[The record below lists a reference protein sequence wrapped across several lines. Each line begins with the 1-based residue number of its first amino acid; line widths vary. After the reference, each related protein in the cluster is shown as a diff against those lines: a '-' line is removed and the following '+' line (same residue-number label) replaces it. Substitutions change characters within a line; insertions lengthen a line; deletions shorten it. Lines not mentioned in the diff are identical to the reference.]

1 MDKKAINKF
10 HILAII
16 CIIIFSFS
24 LAPKTLQ
31 NDTFYTIK
39 IGEHIMENGLD
50 RQDPFSWVD
59 LKYTYPHWLYDV
71 CIYLIYSA
79 GGMTGIYVSTIVLS
93 CILGVALYITNN
105 KVNKKPLFAFV
116 ITIGVMLLLKDFIAA
131 RAQLVT
137 YILFVLEILFIECF
151 LDTKKKRYVLGL
163 MLIAALIANMHA
175 ALFYFFFILMA
186 PYIAE
191 YLIIRL
197 RDSHLLYRYRIYEI
211 KSKITSLS
219 KKQGKEAKL
228 EKLQAKL
235 VETEEKF
242 MKFKER
248 LEKREEKPYRVK
260 LVRRNAEK
268 WLILICVLCLLMG
281 MLTPIGDEPYTH
293 IFKLM
298 HGNTTKSIAEHQPL
312 TLISHTDALMIVGLL
327 IILLVFTDTKMSL
340 KDMFMIGGLLFAT
353 FMSRRQFSMLVLIGG
368 ISFTTLIGSFV
379 DKYDK
384 DGVKEFMQLMS
395 NWKGK
400 TLTLTLVVV
409 CSASLYI
416 KQINNEYISSSSY
429 PVEAANYIL
438 EESQKGNLDLQ
449 EMKLFNDYNYGSY
462 LLFRNIPVFIDSR
475 ADLYSP
481 EFNEGCNIF
490 SDYLSISGLATYYE
504 TGFEKYGITHVMSYG
519 NSKLNMMLSR
529 DDNYKEIYRDD
540 HFVIFER
547 LNVNLE
553 NGE

>member
-1 MDKKAINKF
+1 
-10 HILAII
+10 
-16 CIIIFSFS
+16 
-24 LAPKTLQ
+24 
-31 NDTFYTIK
+31 
-39 IGEHIMENGLD
+39 
-50 RQDPFSWVD
+50 
-59 LKYTYPHWLYDV
+59 
-71 CIYLIYSA
+71 
-79 GGMTGIYVSTIVLS
+79 MTGIYISTIALS

-116 ITIGVMLLLKDFIAA
+116 ITIGVMLLLRDFIAA

-163 MLIAALIANMHA
+163 MLIAMLIANMHA

-186 PYIAE
+186 TYIAE
-191 YLIIRL
+191 YIIIRL
-197 RDSHLLYRYRIYEI
+197 RDSHLFYRYRIYEI

-228 EKLQAKL
+228 EKLQVKL

-242 MKFKER
+242 MKFKKR
-248 LEKREEKPYRVK
+248 LAQREENPYRVK

-268 WLILICVLCLLMG
+268 WLILICILCLLMG

-312 TLISHTDALMIVGLL
+312 TLISHTDALLIVGLL
-327 IILLVFTDTKMSL
+327 IILVVFTDTKMSL
-340 KDMFMIGGLLFAT
+340 KDMFMIGGLLLAT

-368 ISFTTLIGSFV
+368 ISFTTLICSFV

-384 DGVKEFMQLMS
+384 DGVKEFMKLMS
-395 NWKGK
+395 TWKGK
-400 TLTLTLVVV
+400 TLTLVLVIV

-416 KQINNEYISSSSY
+416 KQRNNEYISSSSY

-462 LLFRNIPVFIDSR
+462 LLFRDIPVFIDSR

-490 SDYLSISGLATYYE
+490 SDYLSLSGLSAYYE
-504 TGFEKYGITHVMSYG
+504 TGFDKYGITHVMSYG